1 MDYSLPHE
9 HGLGDHLGAPKQE
22 VERGNIVDKEILYC
36 GYLFYKELRIR
47 FDMSTYPM
55 QQE

>member
-22 VERGNIVDKEILYC
+22 VERGNNCRQRDTLLGISVYTGK
-36 GYLFYKELRIR
+36 
-47 FDMSTYPM
+47 T
-55 QQE
+55 